1 VSEIRRMESQLA
13 FASRDDIW
21 RLQESLNEISTIQG
35 QHTERIMRLEKRR
48 DDDARLKSVWGP
60 TSPFP
65 GGLGGSGPQGK
76 PGPKRFSKTL
86 FILTAPPQ
94 IQLSIQLLKP
104 FEISTPIRY
113 QG

>member
-1 VSEIRRMESQLA
+1 MALTWLDVLVSELRRMESQLA

-65 GGLGGSGPQGK
+65 GGLGSPVRK
-76 PGPKRFSKTL
+76 DSPRP
-86 FILTAPPQ
+86 
-94 IQLSIQLLKP
+94 LS
-104 FEISTPIRY
+104 Y
-113 QG
+113 